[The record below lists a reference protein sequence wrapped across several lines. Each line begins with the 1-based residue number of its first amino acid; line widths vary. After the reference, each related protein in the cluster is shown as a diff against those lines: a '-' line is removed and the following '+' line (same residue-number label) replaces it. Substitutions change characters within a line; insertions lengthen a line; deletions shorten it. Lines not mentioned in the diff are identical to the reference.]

1 MSAEDGKMKRRE
13 IWRHNSYLG
22 HVAMARRNIL
32 NLESAPTVTPAAA
45 DIAREILPLLDRL
58 SAALKTRKE

>member
-1 MSAEDGKMKRRE
+1 MSAEDGKKRRRE
-13 IWRHNSYLG
+13 VWQHNSYLG
-22 HVAMARRNIL
+22 HVALARRNL
-32 NLESAPTVTPAAA
+32 MNMQSAPTVTPAAA